1 MISRPEAETCE
12 SPRAISTAA
21 PELASSFGVGRM
33 PVELFYSYSHQDEEL
48 CIGLDA
54 HLRSLQREGL
64 ICAWHDR
71 RIGAGSDWEEQ
82 IDSHLK
88 KADIIILIVSVDF
101 LASDYCMDVELPY
114 ALKKQKSGEA
124 DVIPVIVRP
133 VDWSRAPFAKL
144 QVLPPGGKPIATLPN
159 RDEAFK
165 SVAAGIY
172 DVVARRAKKQPA
184 GPISTTPALPK
195 KPRQK
200 PHLMEAAVALLAL
213 LVCNALGYW
222 GWTHWHREPS
232 LRGGSSVEQQVDRG
246 KALYRDKNYKAA
258 SAILKEA
265 AENGSGEAADYL
277 GIMSEFGLGVSPD
290 CATAMKWF
298 QSGSKLK
305 SSSSIN
311 HLALLFEHGCGTKVN
326 NDEAKR
332 QFERAASLGSVEAID
347 NLGWMYVNNL
357 GVETDYKKAME
368 YFRRAADGQDADAM
382 NNIGWL
388 YENGWGVSKPDF
400 PEAMRWYKKSA
411 AGNSTL
417 GMNSLGWM
425 YERGLGLAKP
435 DYHQAMY
442 WFNRAAE
449 LARGLGSS
457 WAMNN
462 IGDMYEKGRWGAPNK
477 DQAIAWYQKSANNGF
492 VLAQSNLERLGIK
505 NTADKP
511 CCP

>member
-1 MISRPEAETCE
+1 MISRPEAETSSAVYE
-12 SPRAISTAA
+12 SAST
-21 PELASSFGVGRM
+21 FGVGRM

-64 ICAWHDR
+64 ISAWHDR
-71 RIGAGSDWEEQ
+71 RIDAGSEWAKE
-82 IDSHLK
+82 IDAHLK

-101 LASDYCMDVELPY
+101 LASNYCMDVELPY
-114 ALKKQKSGEA
+114 ALKKKKAGMA
-124 DVIPVIVRP
+124 DVIPVIARP
-133 VDWSRAPFAKL
+133 VDWSRASFAKL
-144 QVLPPGGKPIATLPN
+144 QVLPRAGKPIATWPN

-184 GPISTTPALPK
+184 PPIPTPPPAPK
-195 KPRQK
+195 KPGSMK
-200 PHLMEAAVALLAL
+200 AAVSVLLSL

-222 GWTHWHREPS
+222 GWTHWRSEPS
-232 LRGGSSVEQQVDRG
+232 LRGGSSVEQLVDRG

-258 SAILKEA
+258 AKILAEA
-265 AENGSGEAADYL
+265 AKYGSGEAADYL
-277 GIMSEFGLGVSPD
+277 GTMSEFGLGVSPD
-290 CATAMKWF
+290 CTTAMKWF

-311 HLALLFEHGCGTKVN
+311 HLGLLFEHGCGTKVN

-332 QFERAASLGSVEAID
+332 QFERAASLGSLEALN
-347 NLGWMYVNNL
+347 NLGWMYVKNL

-368 YFRRAADGQDADAM
+368 YFRRAADGRDADAM

-462 IGDMYEKGRWGAPNK
+462 IGDMYEKGHWGAPNK